1 MMTRLNQAYIKKIE
15 KAIELIEKHDLG
27 HAKDMIHE
35 AIQLDD
41 NGAEAQNLLGA
52 YYELTGDRLL
62 ALRHYRASYA
72 LEPSY
77 GYANMN
83 IERLTCNNLI
93 GANEQPFLGH
103 EDLSE
108 VEGIDRMFAKMK

>member
-1 MMTRLNQAYIKKIE
+1 MKAYNIAYKEKIVE
-15 KAIELIEKHDLG
+15 AIESINNHKLEL
-27 HAKDMIHE
+27 AKVEINE
-35 AIQLDD
+35 AIQLND

-62 ALRHYRASYA
+62 ALRHYRAAYA

-77 GYANMN
+77 KYANMN
-83 IERLTCNNLI
+83 IERLTCNNLF
-93 GANEQPFLGH
+93 GASKKPFLGN

-108 VEGIDRMFAKMK
+108 VEDIDTMFSKMR

>member
-1 MMTRLNQAYIKKIE
+1 MSRLNAAYMEKIE
-15 KAIELIEKHDLG
+15 EAIELIKKNDLNL
-27 HAKDMIHE
+27 AKDIIHE

-52 YYELTGDRLL
+52 YYELIGDRLL
-62 ALRHYRASYA
+62 ALRHYRAAYS

-77 GYANMN
+77 KYADMN

-93 GANEQPFLGH
+93 GGNKEPFLGH
-103 EDLSE
+103 EDLLE
-108 VEGIDRMFAKMK
+108 VENVNRMFAKMK

>member
-1 MMTRLNQAYIKKIE
+1 MRKINTDYRKKIE
-15 KAIELIEKHDLG
+15 KAIECLEERAYEQ
-27 HAKDMIHE
+27 AKALIHE

-41 NGAEAQNLLGA
+41 NGTEAQNLLGA
-52 YYELTGDRLL
+52 YYELIGDRLL
-62 ALRHYRASYA
+62 ALRHYRAAYA

-77 GYANMN
+77 KYANMN

-93 GANEQPFLGH
+93 GTSEKPFLGH

-108 VEGIDRMFAKMK
+108 VEDIDKLFAKMR